1 MSQKLNLPA
10 ERYFKKLFGMKDVE
24 DALQRLDKWTQE
36 EARMAAVESLTI
48 ARGIDERLE
57 GVDGRVKGVDHKVG
71 TVIEG
76 ELYCISPPP
85 NLFSALDR

>member
-1 MSQKLNLPA
+1 VSRKLNLHA

-24 DALQRLDKWTQE
+24 DALQRLDKLTQE
-36 EARMAAVESLTI
+36 EVQMAVAESLAI

-57 GVDGRVKGVDHKVG
+57 GVNGRVKGVDHKVG

-76 ELYCISPPP
+76 ELYRISPPP
-85 NLFSALDR
+85 NLFSALHG